1 MSITIRD
8 IAAKA
13 GVSFK
18 TVSRVLNNESSVRQ
32 ATKDK
37 VMSVVEELGYQP
49 NNAARNLAGSHNY
62 SIGYIYSNPNA
73 YYVIEFQE
81 GLLKSCHDNGF
92 ELIIHPVAPNQTDL
106 KGVVDQLVKRSRVA
120 GLVLTPPF
128 SEDDATIKM
137 LESKRI
143 PFVRVISS
151 QAPETPDPRCVYIDD
166 YHAAHDIAEHFLQ
179 QGHNDIVVLSGDEN
193 HGSTAERINGF
204 LAGLE
209 SSAEQLV
216 APARI
221 IQGSYSFESGVNAM
235 RELIE
240 NDKLPTAIFALN
252 DEIAAGAL
260 FVARLYNIAIP
271 EQLSIVGFENSPF
284 SRQTWPKL
292 TTAHQPIREIAAL
305 AGRRVVD
312 LLKPTTRKP
321 DTLVFRPILIRRE
334 STAVARHLNQPESV
348 ATA

>member
-1 MSITIRD
+1 VSITIRD

-18 TVSRVLNNESSVRQ
+18 TVSRVLNNESSVKQ
-32 ATKDK
+32 ETKDR
-37 VMSVVEELGYQP
+37 VMTVVTELGYQP

-73 YYVIEFQE
+73 YYIIEFQE

-92 ELIIHPVAPNQTDL
+92 ELIIHPVAASHPDLQT
-106 KGVVDQLVKRSRVA
+106 VVDHLIKRSRVA
-120 GLVLTPPF
+120 GIVLTPPF
-128 SEDDATIKM
+128 SEDEDTIKM
-137 LESKRI
+137 LENRGI

-151 QAPETPDPRCVYIDD
+151 QPPELPDPRCVYIDD
-166 YHAAHDIAEHFLQ
+166 FHAAEDIATHFLEQ
-179 QGHNDIVVLSGDEN
+179 QHEDIVVLSGDDD
-193 HGSTAERINGF
+193 HGSTSERIRGF
-204 LAGLE
+204 LSGLE
-209 SSAEQLV
+209 ATSHGKPCK
-216 APARI
+216 PARI
-221 IQGSYSFESGVNAM
+221 IPGSYSFESGVSAM
-235 RELIE
+235 KELIE
-240 NDKLPTAIFALN
+240 HNELPTAIFALN

-260 FVARLYNIAIP
+260 FVARLYNISVP

-305 AGRRVVD
+305 SGQRLVE
-312 LLKPTTRKP
+312 LIKPPKTVL

-334 STAVARHLNQPESV
+334 STATVKKR
-348 ATA
+348 